1 MILTTSLYSASTW
14 RTEESS
20 DVANMLNHDFSQ
32 EIIVVTGGGRGLGRV
47 IAQGFVEAGAK
58 VALIGR
64 DAQRLTQTADELIA
78 LGPGAAWAFAGDV
91 ADDAVMVR
99 LSDEVRQTLGPA
111 DVLVNN
117 AGINPWYRKAENT
130 PLEEWRAVIDV
141 NLTAVFHCCQLF
153 GRSMLEQRK
162 GSIINIS
169 SVAGHVGL
177 ARSAAY
183 NAAKG
188 GLELL
193 TKSLAIDWADRGV
206 RVNTVAPGYFETDLT
221 AGLQANDALT
231 AKVIA
236 HTPVG
241 RFGVPEEVVGA
252 CLFLASPAASYV
264 TGQSLRVD
272 GGFTAS

>member
-1 MILTTSLYSASTW
+1 M
-14 RTEESS
+14 
-20 DVANMLNHDFSQ
+20 ANPLDHDFKG
-32 EIIVVTGGGRGLGRV
+32 EVVVVTGGGRGLGRA
-47 IAQGFVEAGAK
+47 IAEGFVAAGAT
-58 VALIGR
+58 VAVIGR
-64 DAQRLTQTADELIA
+64 DAERLAKAAGELDA
-78 LGPGAAWAFAGDV
+78 LGPGSAHAFAGDV
-91 ADDAVMVR
+91 ADEAALIR
-99 LSDEVRQTLGPA
+99 LADEIHSALGPA

-117 AGINPWYRKAENT
+117 AGVNPWYRKAEST

-141 NLTAVFHCCQLF
+141 NLTAVFHGCQLF
-153 GRSMLEQRK
+153 GRPMLERRK
-162 GSIINIS
+162 GSIISIS

-221 AGLQANDALT
+221 AGLQANPGLAG
-231 AKVIA
+231 KVIA
-236 HTPVG
+236 HTPLG
-241 RFGVPEEVVGA
+241 RFGSPQEVVGA
-252 CLFLASPAASYV
+252 CLFLAAPAASYV

-272 GGFTAS
+272 GGYTAS